1 MKKFLTTMGAVTL
14 IMLSTVSCDELGIF
28 GSAESLTDSEVI
40 AGLRAA
46 LEHGT
51 DTAVS
56 RLSITD
62 GFFGDAAIKILL
74 PEEAQPVYDVINKLP
89 TNLVDN
95 TILAI
100 NRAAEDAA
108 VEAKPIF
115 VNAITSMTI
124 ADGKEI
130 LYGNDT
136 AATHYL
142 RQSTYQELF
151 AAFQPKIETSLS
163 KDLVLGLS
171 AESLYSSLINAYN
184 LGSLGG
190 LLYDQIQTNSLSEH
204 TTNRALRGLFVKVG
218 DEEKLIREDPAHRV
232 TEILEKVF
240 AEQDFKQ

>member
-1 MKKFLTTMGAVTL
+1 MKKLLAILSLAFLIPA
-14 IMLSTVSCDELGIF
+14 VSCDELGIF
-28 GSAESLTDSEVI
+28 DSPAGLSDEEVI
-40 AGLRAA
+40 AGLRSA

-56 RLSITD
+56 RLSLTD
-62 GFFGDAAIKILL
+62 GYFGDELIKILL
-74 PEEAQPVYDVINKLP
+74 PEEAQPVYDVIDKLP

-115 VNAITSMTI
+115 VDAITSLTI

-130 LYGNDT
+130 LFGTDT

-142 RQSTYQELF
+142 RENTENALYD
-151 AAFQPKIETSLS
+151 AFKPKIETSLS
-163 KDLVLGLS
+163 KDLVLGIS
-171 AESLYSSLINAYN
+171 AENSYSTLINAYN

-190 LLYDQIQTNSLSEH
+190 LLYEQIKTNSLSEH
-204 TTNRALRGLFVKVG
+204 VTRRALKGLFVKVG

-240 AEQDFKQ
+240 AEQDFLQ